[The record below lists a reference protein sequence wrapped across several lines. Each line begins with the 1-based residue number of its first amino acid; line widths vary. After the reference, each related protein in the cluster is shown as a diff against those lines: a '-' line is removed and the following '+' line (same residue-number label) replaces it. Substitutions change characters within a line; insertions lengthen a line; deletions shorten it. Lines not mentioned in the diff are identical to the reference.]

1 MPAEIKV
8 VPVGD
13 GAVGKTAYNFHIH
26 YHDSILKNFHSIH
39 AAFGGEYPESLLRV
53 ADNWQGSYISNNLQ
67 CSLSVCD
74 TSGADGHARI
84 RAMSYPNTDV
94 FLVLFSVVDGISFIN
109 VKQKWI
115 PEIRKA
121 LPFASALLVGTKN
134 DLRDTGKREVSQERA
149 KDLVSEL
156 GLLGYVECSAK
167 YGTGVREVLDAVLRH
182 VHDTNNNNTDDG
194 TNASENSENDTDNT
208 SETSEEYS
216 E

>member
-67 CSLSVCD
+67 CSLSVWD

-109 VKQKWI
+109 SNKDGFLKYVRLCLLLLRCLLGQKMICETLVKGKSPKNVQKTWF
-115 PEIRKA
+115 RN
-121 LPFASALLVGTKN
+121 LGCSDTWSALQ
-134 DLRDTGKREVSQERA
+134 SMERA
-149 KDLVSEL
+149 FVKF
-156 GLLGYVECSAK
+156 
-167 YGTGVREVLDAVLRH
+167 
-182 VHDTNNNNTDDG
+182 
-194 TNASENSENDTDNT
+194 
-208 SETSEEYS
+208 
-216 E
+216 